1 MRNRDTLNTH
11 EAGAAGTWLVV
22 YALSIVYVSL
32 SPFTG
37 WSEVEAQAVFRLQWP
52 RYISFFDV
60 VINILAYIPLG
71 LFAHIF
77 LRQRMGSR
85 WAVFLSVLIGIALSF
100 AMECLQQYL
109 PTRIASSV
117 DLLANAGGAIIGVA
131 LSAWFSWTPHLEIV
145 SALRDKIFI
154 RGRLANLGQLL
165 LALWFVTQL
174 NPSIPFLG
182 AGNVINMLL
191 EPWNSRTDAAS
202 LWIPQA
208 AGMALNFCG
217 IALFISLL
225 IQRSLKPA
233 WFAVA
238 VLALAL
244 AIKTAAAV
252 MLLKEPLIP
261 HWFGRETIA
270 GVVGGIVLLLI
281 FSSLR
286 RRQRIIVAGLII
298 LAGGVM
304 SKLAAIY
311 DSPTEIL
318 RVFKWPY
325 GQLLN
330 FTSLTQFINEAWP
343 LAAVVY
349 LIYAHRRH
357 NLWPQN
363 A

>member
-1 MRNRDTLNTH
+1 MRQQDTPNLRH
-11 EAGAAGTWLVV
+11 ASAAGTWLVV

-32 SPFTG
+32 TPFTG
-37 WSEVEAQAVFRLQWP
+37 WSAPDAPARWLNWP
-52 RYISFFDV
+52 HYLTAFDV
-60 VINILAYIPLG
+60 AVNILAYIPLG
-71 LFAHIF
+71 LFAYIF
-77 LRQRMGSR
+77 LLPRVGARFSI
-85 WAVFLSVLIGIALSF
+85 VFSVLAGVALSL
-100 AMECLQQYL
+100 AMESAQQYL
-109 PTRIASSV
+109 PTRDSSMA
-117 DLLANAGGAIIGVA
+117 DLISNTGGTVIGVA
-131 LSAWFSWTPHLEIV
+131 LVAWFAWSPHLEV
-145 SALRDKIFI
+145 MSNLRDRIFI
-154 RGRLANLGQLL
+154 RGRLAHLGQLL
-165 LALWFVTQL
+165 LALWFITQL

-182 AGNVINMLL
+182 AGNVVNMLL
-191 EPWNSRTDAAS
+191 EPWNNRVDAAA

-225 IQRSLKPA
+225 IQRALKPA

-244 AIKTAAAV
+244 VIKTVAAV

-261 HWFGRETIA
+261 NWLGRETLA
-270 GVVGGIVLLLI
+270 GLIGGIVMLLL

-286 RRQRIIVAGLII
+286 RRQRLIVAGLII

-311 DSPTEIL
+311 DTPNEIL

-330 FTSLTQFINEAWP
+330 FTSLTQFINEVWP
-343 LAAVVY
+343 LAALVY
-349 LIYAHRRH
+349 LIYAHRH
-357 NLWPQN
+357 QEYWPETR
-363 A
+363 

>member
-1 MRNRDTLNTH
+1 MRNRVTPANH
-11 EAGAAGTWLVV
+11 ETGAAGTWLVV

-32 SPFTG
+32 TPFTG
-37 WSEVEAQAVFRLQWP
+37 WSEAESHTSFWSQWP
-52 RYISFFDV
+52 RYISLFDV
-60 VINILAYIPLG
+60 AINVLAYIPLG

-77 LRQRMGSR
+77 LRRRTGPGL
-85 WAVFLSVLIGIALSF
+85 AAFLSVVMGIALSF
-100 AMECLQQYL
+100 AMESLQQYL
-109 PTRIASSV
+109 PTRIATVV
-117 DLLANAGGAIIGVA
+117 DLLANSGGAIIGVA
-131 LSAWFSWTPHLEIV
+131 LSAWFAWTPHLEIA
-145 SALRDKIFI
+145 SALRDRIFI

-165 LALWFVTQL
+165 LALWFITQL

-191 EPWNSRTDAAS
+191 EPWNSRADAAS

-217 IALFISLL
+217 IALFVSLL

-233 WFAVA
+233 LFAVA

-244 AIKTAAAV
+244 LIKTAAAV

-261 HWFGRETIA
+261 HWLGRETIS

-286 RRQRIIVAGLII
+286 RRQRLIVAGLII

-343 LAAVVY
+343 LAAVAY
-349 LIYAHRRH
+349 LIYAHRRQEMW
-357 NLWPQN
+357 LS
-363 A
+363 AR

>member
-1 MRNRDTLNTH
+1 MRNSVAPSAR

-22 YALSIVYVSL
+22 YALSIIYVSL
-32 SPFTG
+32 APFNG
-37 WSEVEAQAVFRLQWP
+37 WSDPETQASLWLRWP

-60 VINILAYIPLG
+60 AINILAYMPLG
-71 LFAHIF
+71 LFAYIF
-77 LRQRMGSR
+77 LRPRLGPR
-85 WAVFLSVLIGIALSF
+85 YAGIVSVVMGIALSF
-100 AMECLQQYL
+100 SMEIAQQYL
-109 PTRIASSV
+109 PVRISSIV
-117 DLLANAGGAIIGVA
+117 DLLANTAGTMLGVV
-131 LSAWFSWTPHLEIV
+131 LCAWFAWTPHLEIV
-145 SALRDKIFI
+145 SQLRDRIFI
-154 RGRLANLGQLL
+154 RGRLANLGLLL
-165 LALWFVTQL
+165 LALWFITQL

-182 AGNVINMLL
+182 AGNVISMLL
-191 EPWNSRTDAAS
+191 EPWKSRADAAA

-225 IQRSLKPA
+225 IQRALKPA
-233 WFAVA
+233 WFAVG

-244 AIKTAAAV
+244 LIKSVAAV

-261 HWFGRETIA
+261 NWLGRETLAGLIG
-270 GVVGGIVLLLI
+270 GVVLLVM

-286 RRQRIIVAGLII
+286 RRQRLIVAGLII

-311 DSPTEIL
+311 DSPNEIL

-343 LAAVVY
+343 LAALVY
-349 LIYAHRRH
+349 LIYAHRH
-357 NLWPQN
+357 QDYWPSTR
-363 A
+363 

>member
-1 MRNRDTLNTH
+1 MRKHATPNLRD
-11 EAGAAGTWLVV
+11 ASAAGTWLVV

-32 SPFTG
+32 TPFTG
-37 WSEVEAQAVFRLQWP
+37 WSEPETPSRWLNWP
-52 RYISFFDV
+52 HYVTPYDV
-60 VINILAYIPLG
+60 VINVLAYIPLG
-71 LFAHIF
+71 LFAYIF
-77 LRQRMGSR
+77 LRPRIGPR
-85 WAVFLSVLIGIALSF
+85 FATLAATLAGLGLSLG
-100 AMECLQQYL
+100 METAQQYL
-109 PTRIASSV
+109 PTRISSV
-117 DLLANAGGAIIGVA
+117 VDLISNTGGTMIGVM
-131 LSAWFSWTPHLEIV
+131 LCAWFAWTPHLEIV
-145 SALRDKIFI
+145 SALRDRIFI

-165 LALWFVTQL
+165 LALWFITQL

-191 EPWNSRTDAAS
+191 EPWNSRVDAAAF
-202 LWIPQA
+202 WIPQA

-225 IQRSLKPA
+225 IQRALRPA

-244 AIKTAAAV
+244 LIKTAAAI

-261 HWFGRETIA
+261 NWLGRETLA
-270 GVVGGIVLLLI
+270 GLIGGIVLLLM

-286 RRQRIIVAGLII
+286 RRQRLIVAGLII

-311 DSPTEIL
+311 DTPNEIL

-343 LAAVVY
+343 LAALVY
-349 LIYAHRRH
+349 LIYAHRH
-357 NLWPQN
+357 HEYWPETR
-363 A
+363 

>member
-1 MRNRDTLNTH
+1 MRNSIAPIARHD
-11 EAGAAGTWLVV
+11 GAAGTWLVV
-22 YALSIVYVSL
+22 YALSIIYVSL
-32 SPFTG
+32 TPFTG
-37 WSEVEAQAVFRLQWP
+37 WTDSGTVLTLLPPWP
-52 RYISFFDV
+52 HYITFFDV
-60 VINILAYIPLG
+60 LINLLAYVPLG
-71 LFAHIF
+71 LFGYIF
-77 LRQRMGSR
+77 LQPRVGPKLA
-85 WAVFLSVLIGIALSF
+85 AVISILFGVVLSLS
-100 AMECLQQYL
+100 METLQQFL
-109 PTRIASSV
+109 PTRISSMT
-117 DLLANAGGAIIGVA
+117 DLLANSGGTMIGVA
-131 LSAWFSWTPHLEIV
+131 LTAWFAWTPHLEIV
-145 SALRDKIFI
+145 SNLRDKIFVK
-154 RGRLANLGQLL
+154 GRLANLGQLL
-165 LALWFVTQL
+165 LALWFITQL

-191 EPWNSRTDAAS
+191 EPWNHRTDAAAF
-202 LWIPQA
+202 WIPQA

-225 IQRSLKPA
+225 VQRSLKPA

-244 AIKTAAAV
+244 VIKTVAAV

-261 HWFGRETIA
+261 NWLGRETLA
-270 GVVGGIVLLLI
+270 GLVGGVVLLLI

-286 RRQRIIVAGLII
+286 RRQRLIVAGLII

-311 DSPTEIL
+311 DSPSEIL

-349 LIYAHRRH
+349 LMYVHRQQDR
-357 NLWPQN
+357 WPS
-363 A
+363 AR